1 MVSSLTSL
9 FVQAIPCERISRYKR
24 KKCMRLVSMQGTSE
38 PNNVL
43 ADLPVVLEASSAP
56 LVQALKSTAEQDVA
70 CFHFPGHN
78 RGKAAPNLSNLTG
91 PGAFLH
97 DLPELPELDDLFS
110 PKGAILDAQA
120 EAAKLFGASETWFLV
135 GGTTCGIQASIMATC
150 CPGDVLILPRNAH
163 ISATSGLVLSGAVP
177 KYILPEYNSC
187 WDIAAGIR
195 PSQVEAAIK
204 ELEEVGKTAAAVL
217 ITSPTYHGICSN
229 LNEITKVCHSRCIP
243 VIVDEAHG
251 AHFRFHPNFPSTALE
266 QGADLAVQSTH
277 KVLSS
282 LTQSSMLH
290 MSGNLIDT
298 ERISKCLQMLQSSSP
313 SYLLLASLDS
323 ARAQLGKNPDAI
335 FCDAVNLSLET
346 RKEIGTTAGV
356 SLLDLSSFLSGFTAI
371 DPLRITLGVSQLHIS
386 GYMADEVL
394 WEGHRIIP
402 ELVGS
407 SSLTFVINLGTSRKD
422 IQRLILGV
430 KNLSRNFFN
439 GNKIKSDVWNGVRA
453 PATYSSMQLS
463 PRDAFFAKKR
473 RVNIRESVGEIC
485 GELICPYPPGIPVLI
500 PGEVITEE
508 ALSYLLRVLR
518 MGAAIRGA
526 ADQQLSSILVCR
538 I

>member
-1 MVSSLTSL
+1 
-9 FVQAIPCERISRYKR
+9 
-24 KKCMRLVSMQGTSE
+24 MRFMSMQGTSE

-43 ADLPVVLEASSAP
+43 ADLPVVLETSSAP

-78 RGKAAPNLSNLTG
+78 RGKAAPSILYNLTG

-97 DLPELPELDDLFS
+97 DLPDLPELDDLFS

-217 ITSPTYHGICSN
+217 ITSPTYHGLCSN

-290 MSGNLIDT
+290 VWEPYRYGENKKMPSNAT
-298 ERISKCLQMLQSSSP
+298 EHQPKLPITCIIRFCKS
-313 SYLLLASLDS
+313 S
-323 ARAQLGKNPDAI
+323 ARGK
-335 FCDAVNLSLET
+335 FRCY
-346 RKEIGTTAGV
+346 
-356 SLLDLSSFLSGFTAI
+356 FL
-371 DPLRITLGVSQLHIS
+371 
-386 GYMADEVL
+386 
-394 WEGHRIIP
+394 
-402 ELVGS
+402 
-407 SSLTFVINLGTSRKD
+407 
-422 IQRLILGV
+422 
-430 KNLSRNFFN
+430 
-439 GNKIKSDVWNGVRA
+439 
-453 PATYSSMQLS
+453 
-463 PRDAFFAKKR
+463 
-473 RVNIRESVGEIC
+473 
-485 GELICPYPPGIPVLI
+485 
-500 PGEVITEE
+500 
-508 ALSYLLRVLR
+508 
-518 MGAAIRGA
+518 
-526 ADQQLSSILVCR
+526 
-538 I
+538 